1 MLKHFILLFEKGIKR
16 LTAQSPKKM
25 DLLTLIS
32 QPRRE
37 LPSARAMPE
46 MATQVHLEMK
56 KTQKKMFL
64 SFNVQSLSNKYEK
77 QKTQLIFL
85 ITLQNQDFLSHVSQ
99 FIQREDIPKIKKRKD
114 IPTLEKRCVHLP
126 RPLETI
132 PVFILHDMIS

>member
-1 MLKHFILLFEKGIKR
+1 
-16 LTAQSPKKM
+16 
-25 DLLTLIS
+25 
-32 QPRRE
+32 
-37 LPSARAMPE
+37 MPE

-99 FIQREDIPKIKKRKD
+99 FIQREDIEPSLRF
-114 IPTLEKRCVHLP
+114 LEKCFDLHQFNEGYKRG
-126 RPLETI
+126 
-132 PVFILHDMIS
+132 ILHF